1 LYQETINEKTLKFC
15 IQSTYNLITKNKI
28 YQFNHFI
35 ITINYLHTMKTFKV
49 QFLLIALAFVTVF
62 SACKKDDENNVKPK
76 STAEK
81 VLGKWNIKKTTIRT
95 YIDDELI
102 DTEEDNGVA
111 GDYVEFNNNK
121 TYVSFTK
128 DDGLD
133 SGSYEVLNESSMT
146 ITMDGDKLTVKVD
159 KLDEKEFTFTSTF
172 SETTDDGY
180 NIKVVATFELAK

>member
-1 LYQETINEKTLKFC
+1 M
-15 IQSTYNLITKNKI
+15 KN
-28 YQFNHFI
+28 FR
-35 ITINYLHTMKTFKV
+35 V
-49 QFLLIALAFVTVF
+49 QFFLVALAFVTVF

-76 STAEK
+76 TTAEK
-81 VLGKWNIKKTTIRT
+81 VVGKWNIKKTTIRT
-95 YIDDELI
+95 YVDDKLV

-133 SGSYEVLNESSMT
+133 SGAYEVLNENSMT
-146 ITMDGDKLTVKVD
+146 ITMDGDKLTAKVE

-172 SETTDDGY
+172 AETTDDGY